1 MRSIRAYGPEH
12 LCRVRERLLANAI
25 VDLNG
30 PRPVNDSPCWR
41 WAMNPK
47 GRYGQFSVG
56 KQKGLLAHRVAYELF
71 NGPIPAGL
79 TVDHLCRN
87 TRCVNPAHLEAVTQ
101 RVNTLRGTGPIAVN
115 AAKTVCDHGHEL
127 TEANTYLDKRG
138 ARCCRPCQRAKDRSR
153 YAAGK
158 RKPYQPRPHAS
169 RTPRT
174 HCKRGHELTPAN
186 TYMTPDGR
194 RQCRPCKS
202 SREEAWR
209 RSRKDTAA

>member
-25 VDLNG
+25 VDPHG
-30 PRPVNDSPCWR
+30 PRPVSDAPCWQ
-41 WAMNPK
+41 WAKNPK

-56 KQKGLLAHRVAYELF
+56 KQKGISAHRASYELF

-115 AAKTVCDHGHEL
+115 AAKTHCDHGHEL
-127 TEANTYLDKRG
+127 TDANTYIDKRG
-138 ARCCRPCQRAKDRSR
+138 ARCCRPCQRAKDRR
-153 YAAGK
+153 LN
-158 RKPYQPRPHAS
+158 PRRP
-169 RTPRT
+169 PRT
-174 HCKRGHELTPAN
+174 HCNSGLHLWVEDNIYVAPNGKKR
-186 TYMTPDGR
+186 
-194 RQCRPCKS
+194 CRPCNYAIQCKQ
-202 SREEAWR
+202 RNIR
-209 RSRKDTAA
+209 RGTAT